1 MCVLVIIDDIDFQK
15 LGRGEMS
22 EDDDPFGKGT
32 GEARDDIAAMDRQDA
47 TLVSYPAPKCLNGL
61 LATFPRC
68 LFPGRQ
74 NL

>member
-1 MCVLVIIDDIDFQK
+1 MACPFQK

-47 TLVSYPAPKCLNGL
+47 TLVSILPSISCKLIENCRQL
-61 LATFPRC
+61 LTVYLLMFWLR
-68 LFPGRQ
+68 
-74 NL
+74 

>member
-1 MCVLVIIDDIDFQK
+1 
-15 LGRGEMS
+15 MS

-47 TLVSYPAPKCLNGL
+47 TLVISSDIKGIFWFQKSIFKVVFFLIL
-61 LATFPRC
+61 H
-68 LFPGRQ
+68 